1 MELAIRAGSGT
12 PGQIAERLATLLD
25 DGLCSYICFMLPT
38 GDMTLDEARRTL
50 DLFVTEVQPQL
61 KQTVASRELLAS

>member
-38 GDMTLDEARRTL
+38 GDMTLDEAKRTL
-50 DLFVTEVQPQL
+50 DLFTTEVKPQL
-61 KQTVASRELLAS
+61 EQQTVSP